1 MEEKPT
7 YETQGG
13 EPRSSRTGT
22 GGDTGNG
29 GSAAPS
35 AAPATAETSPASPA
49 AKNGSGNTGN
59 GRKRPNLTPGEA
71 LEIWQQATLQ
81 LRQAGVDISVATA
94 PADKAGRPRTVVIL
108 ANVVFDTGNFEL
120 VESTD

>member
-29 GSAAPS
+29 GSAEPTGAPG
-35 AAPATAETSPASPA
+35 TAETLPASPA
-49 AKNGSGNTGN
+49 GRNGSGNTGN
-59 GRKRPNLTPGEA
+59 GRKRPSLTAGEA

-120 VESTD
+120 VESAG

>member
-1 MEEKPT
+1 MEEKAT
-7 YETQGG
+7 YETQAGG
-13 EPRSSRTGT
+13 QRFSRTGT
-22 GGDTGNG
+22 GDDTGNG
-29 GSAAPS
+29 ASAVPS
-35 AAPATAETSPASPA
+35 AAPATVEPLPVSPAG
-49 AKNGSGNTGN
+49 KNGSGSTGN
-59 GRKRPNLTPGEA
+59 GRKRASLTPGEA

-120 VESTD
+120 VEGTD